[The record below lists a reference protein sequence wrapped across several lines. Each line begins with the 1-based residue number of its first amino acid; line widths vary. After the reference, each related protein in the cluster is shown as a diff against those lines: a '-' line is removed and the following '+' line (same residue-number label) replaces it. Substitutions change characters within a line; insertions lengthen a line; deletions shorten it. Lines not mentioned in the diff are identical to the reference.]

1 VATVQVTIAGPGGEV
16 SLAVPQD
23 TPLERLLPT
32 LVSVA
37 APGSDSSAGWTIA
50 SPEYPDL
57 GPGKTLAQCGVADG
71 SRLLLRSSERPR
83 SEPAAETAAPTTAPA
98 SSEAPAPVAGKPRE
112 ATAAPAPDTPPAAG
126 NGSPMRRT
134 QDSLPTRIR
143 ARERLREAA
152 VAAIR
157 PGPPTGAAA
166 PVRAPQRP
174 RGAGPQPAAMTIAQ
188 ASTPYERAQAAWRR
202 SGYRRRLDDAI
213 AAPRLRRC
221 PTIAVVSPKGGVGKT
236 TLTVLIGSLLAHI
249 RSDRVVAVDTN
260 PDFGSLGWTL
270 TPDHDVFADDMLELL
285 DRPDVPATELDA
297 HLGRSRDGLM
307 VLPAPFDSARASRLD
322 RNAYKRLIEHL
333 QMRAGILLLDC
344 GTGLHDPPAQAAVMC
359 ADQMV
364 LVTDAE
370 PATATLVAE
379 ASKRLLRSGAP
390 VTLVVNKLPRN
401 TRLDVDELAREVDR
415 AAGMATVELNQVAA
429 TRVSAGEF
437 SWDEGSPG
445 PWATTVRELVAGLV
459 AGWAALGLTSDRT

>member
-1 VATVQVTIAGPGGEV
+1 M
-16 SLAVPQD
+16 
-23 TPLERLLPT
+23 
-32 LVSVA
+32 
-37 APGSDSSAGWTIA
+37 
-50 SPEYPDL
+50 
-57 GPGKTLAQCGVADG
+57 TLAQA
-71 SRLLLRSSERPR
+71 
-83 SEPAAETAAPTTAPA
+83 
-98 SSEAPAPVAGKPRE
+98 
-112 ATAAPAPDTPPAAG
+112 
-126 NGSPMRRT
+126 N
-134 QDSLPTRIR
+134 
-143 ARERLREAA
+143 
-152 VAAIR
+152 
-157 PGPPTGAAA
+157 
-166 PVRAPQRP
+166 
-174 RGAGPQPAAMTIAQ
+174 
-188 ASTPYERAQAAWRR
+188 TPYERAHAAWRR

-213 AAPRLRRC
+213 ATPRLRRC

-236 TLTVLIGSLLAHI
+236 TLTVLIGSLLARI

-307 VLPAPFDSARASRLD
+307 ILPAPFDSARASRLD
-322 RNAYKRLIEHL
+322 RTAYKRLIEHL

-379 ASKRLLRSGAP
+379 ASERLLRSGAP

-401 TRLDVDELAREVDR
+401 TRLDVDELGRAVDR

-445 PWATTVRELVAGLV
+445 PWGITVRELVAGLV
-459 AGWAALGLTSDRT
+459 AGWAALGLTSSRT

>member
-1 VATVQVTIAGPGGEV
+1 MATVQVTIAGPGGEV

-37 APGSDSSAGWTIA
+37 APGSDKSAQWTIA
-50 SPEYPDL
+50 SPDYPDL

-71 SRLLLRSSERPR
+71 SRLLLRSARGPQ
-83 SEPAAETAAPTTAPA
+83 AETDAESVAPIAPPAGADAPA
-98 SSEAPAPVAGKPRE
+98 PATGEPSAGAPAHAPAPVAG
-112 ATAAPAPDTPPAAG
+112 T
-126 NGSPMRRT
+126 SPMRRA
-134 QDSLPTRIR
+134 QNSLPTRIR
-143 ARERLREAA
+143 SRERLREA
-152 VAAIR
+152 VAAAVR
-157 PGPPTGAAA
+157 HPPPTAAA
-166 PVRAPQRP
+166 RAHAPLRP
-174 RGAGPQPAAMTIAQ
+174 RGARPKPAAMTLAQ
-188 ASTPYERAQAAWRR
+188 ASTPYERAQAAWRKTD
-202 SGYRRRLDDAI
+202 YRRRLDDAI
-213 AAPRLRRC
+213 AAPRLQRC

-236 TLTVLIGSLLAHI
+236 TLTVLIGALLAHI

-270 TPDHDVFADDMLELL
+270 TPNHDVFADDLLELL
-285 DRPDVPATELDA
+285 ERPDLPSTELDA
-297 HLGRSRDGLM
+297 HLGRSGDGLM
-307 VLPAPFDSARASRLD
+307 ILPAPFDSARASRMD
-322 RNAYKRLIEHL
+322 RSAYKRLIEHL

-344 GTGLHDPPAQAAVMC
+344 GTGLHDPPAQAALMC
-359 ADQMV
+359 ADQLV

-401 TRLDVDELAREVDR
+401 TRLDVEELGRVVNGVTAMCVI
-415 AAGMATVELNQVAA
+415 ELNDVAA

-437 SWDEGSPG
+437 SWEEGSPG
-445 PWATTVRELVAGLV
+445 PWAVTVRELVASLV
-459 AGWAALGLTSDRT
+459 AGWTALELTSDRT

>member
-1 VATVQVTIAGPGGEV
+1 MATVQVTIAGPGGEV

-37 APGSDSSAGWTIA
+37 APGSDKSAQWTIA
-50 SPEYPDL
+50 SPDYPDL

-71 SRLLLRSSERPR
+71 SRLLLRSAQGPQPEAGAESVAPIAT
-83 SEPAAETAAPTTAPA
+83 PAGGDAPAPA
-98 SSEAPAPVAGKPRE
+98 SGEPST
-112 ATAAPAPDTPPAAG
+112 ATAVPAQTPPAG
-126 NGSPMRRT
+126 TSPMRQTRN
-134 QDSLPTRIR
+134 SLPTRIR
-143 ARERLREAA
+143 SRERLRDAAAAA
-152 VAAIR
+152 VR
-157 PGPPTGAAA
+157 PAPPTATALSHT
-166 PVRAPQRP
+166 PRRP
-174 RGAGPQPAAMTIAQ
+174 RGAGPRPAAMTLAQ
-188 ASTPYERAQAAWRR
+188 ASTPYERAQAAWRK
-202 SGYRRRLDDAI
+202 SDYRRRLDDAI
-213 AAPRLRRC
+213 TAPRLQRC

-236 TLTVLIGSLLAHI
+236 TLTVLIGALLAHI

-270 TPDHDVFADDMLELL
+270 TPNHDVFADDLLELL
-285 DRPDVPATELDA
+285 ERPDLPSTELDA
-297 HLGRSRDGLM
+297 HLGRSGDGLM
-307 VLPAPFDSARASRLD
+307 ILPAPFDSARASRMD
-322 RNAYKRLIEHL
+322 RSAYKRLIEHL

-344 GTGLHDPPAQAAVMC
+344 GTGLHDPPAQAALMC
-359 ADQMV
+359 ADQLV

-401 TRLDVDELAREVDR
+401 TRLDVEELGRVVNR
-415 AAGMATVELNQVAA
+415 VAAMCVIELNDVAA

-437 SWDEGSPG
+437 SWEEGSPG
-445 PWATTVRELVAGLV
+445 PWGITVRELVASLV
-459 AGWAALGLTSDRT
+459 AGWAALELTSDRT

>member
-1 VATVQVTIAGPGGEV
+1 VVATVQVTIVGPGGEV
-16 SLAVPQD
+16 SLAVPED
-23 TPLERLLPT
+23 APLERLLPT

-37 APGSDSSAGWTIA
+37 APGSDRSIAWTIA
-50 SPEYPDL
+50 SPSHPDL
-57 GPGKTLAQCGVADG
+57 GPGKTLAQCGVVDG
-71 SRLLLRSSERPR
+71 ARLLLEAAEP
-83 SEPAAETAAPTTAPA
+83 EPAAAAGSLPSGEPHAPA
-98 SSEAPAPVAGKPRE
+98 VDGRPEAPDEPEPE
-112 ATAAPAPDTPPAAG
+112 PPPATG
-126 NGSPMRRT
+126 NGSPLRRSR
-134 QDSLPTRIR
+134 DSLPPRVP
-143 ARERLREAA
+143 AHERLREAA
-152 VAAIR
+152 LAAVH
-157 PGPPTGAAA
+157 PAPLTGTGT
-166 PVRAPQRP
+166 RTGQDQTSNRG
-174 RGAGPQPAAMTIAQ
+174 RGAGPQPGAMTIAQ
-188 ASTPYERAQAAWRR
+188 STTPYERAQTAWRR
-202 SGYRRRLDDAI
+202 TDYRRRLDDAI

-236 TLTVLIGSLLAHI
+236 TLAVLMGSLLAKV

-260 PDFGSLGWTL
+260 PDYGSLGWTL

-285 DRPDVPATELDA
+285 DRPDVPVTELDA
-297 HLGRSRDGLM
+297 HLGRSQDGLM
-307 VLPAPFDSARASRLD
+307 VLPAPVDSARASRLD
-322 RNAYKRLIEHL
+322 RNAYRRLIEHL

-390 VTLVVNKLPRN
+390 LTLVVNKLPRN
-401 TRLDVDELAREVDR
+401 TRLDLDELSRAVSR
-415 AAGMATVELNQVAA
+415 AAGMATVEDNPVAA

-437 SWDEGSPG
+437 SWEEGSSG

-459 AGWAALGLTSDRT
+459 AGWPGLGLTSDRA

>member
-1 VATVQVTIAGPGGEV
+1 MATVQVTIAGPGGEV

-37 APGSDSSAGWTIA
+37 APDSDSTEGWTIT
-50 SPEYPDL
+50 SPEYPEL

-71 SRLLLRSSERPR
+71 SRLQLLSSDRPEPQPAANSAPPA
-83 SEPAAETAAPTTAPA
+83 SEPRKATTAPA
-98 SSEAPAPVAGKPRE
+98 
-112 ATAAPAPDTPPAAG
+112 PDPPPAAG
-126 NGSPMRRT
+126 NGSPMQRT
-134 QDSLPTRIR
+134 QESLPTRVGR
-143 ARERLREAA
+143 RERLRAA
-152 VAAIR
+152 AGAAIR
-157 PGPPTGAAA
+157 PTPRTRAGAPPQ
-166 PVRAPQRP
+166 APQRP
-174 RGAGPQPAAMTIAQ
+174 RGATPQPSAMTMAQ
-188 ASTPYERAQAAWRR
+188 TSTPYERAQAAWRR
-202 SGYRRRLDDAI
+202 SDYRRRLDDAI
-213 AAPRLRRC
+213 TAPRLRRC

-236 TLTVLIGSLLAHI
+236 TLTVLIGSLLAHL

-285 DRPDVPATELDA
+285 ERPDVPVTELDS

-307 VLPAPFDSARASRLD
+307 VLPAPFDSARAARLD
-322 RNAYKRLIEHL
+322 RNAYKRLIGHL
-333 QMRAGILLLDC
+333 QVSAGILLLDC

-359 ADQMV
+359 ADQIV

-379 ASKRLLRSGAP
+379 AAKRLLRSGAP
-390 VTLVVNKLPRN
+390 VTLAVNKLPRN
-401 TRLDVDELAREVDR
+401 SQLDINELGRAVSE
-415 AAGMATVELNQVAA
+415 AAGMATVELNEVAA

-437 SWDEGSPG
+437 SWEEGSPG
-445 PWATTVRELVAGLV
+445 PWATTVRELVAGMV
-459 AGWAALGLTSDRT
+459 AGWPALGLTSHRT

>member
-1 VATVQVTIAGPGGEV
+1 MATVQVTIAGPGGEV

-37 APGSDSSAGWTIA
+37 APESANSEGWTIT
-50 SPEYPDL
+50 SPDYPDL
-57 GPGKTLAQCGVADG
+57 GPGKTLAQCGMTDG
-71 SRLLLRSSERPR
+71 SRLELRSIDRPQP
-83 SEPAAETAAPTTAPA
+83 EPVVESAPSARPSARDAPT
-98 SSEAPAPVAGKPRE
+98 PVADEPRT
-112 ATAAPAPDTPPAAG
+112 AAAPAGPDRPSPAG
-126 NGSPMRRT
+126 NGSPMQRT
-134 QDSLPTRIR
+134 QQSLPARIG
-143 ARERLREAA
+143 ARERLLEAA
-152 VAAIR
+152 GAALR
-157 PGPPTGAAA
+157 ASPPTGAA
-166 PVRAPQRP
+166 PPTQTPRRP
-174 RGAGPQPAAMTIAQ
+174 RGAAAQPSAMTVAQ

-202 SGYRRRLDDAI
+202 SDYRRRLDDSI
-213 AAPRLRRC
+213 ARPRLRRC

-236 TLTVLIGSLLAHI
+236 TITVLLGSLLAHL

-285 DRPDVPATELDA
+285 DNSDVPVTELDA

-322 RNAYKRLIEHL
+322 RAAYKRLIEHL

-359 ADQMV
+359 ADQIV

-379 ASKRLLRSGAP
+379 ASQRLLRSGAP
-390 VTLVVNKLPRN
+390 VTLVVNKLPR
-401 TRLDVDELAREVDR
+401 TGRLDVDALGR
-415 AAGMATVELNQVAA
+415 AVSRVAGMAAVELNPVAA

-437 SWDEGSPG
+437 TWEEGSPG
-445 PWATTVRELVAGLV
+445 PWGTTVRELAAGMV
-459 AGWAALGLTSDRT
+459 AGWPALGLTSHRT

>member
-37 APGSDSSAGWTIA
+37 APSSDRSVAWTIT
-50 SPEYPDL
+50 SPQYPDL
-57 GPGKTLAQCGVADG
+57 GPGKTLAQCGVIDG
-71 SRLLLRSSERPR
+71 SRLLLQPSEPAEPDAAKPVASTVARPKATPPR
-83 SEPAAETAAPTTAPA
+83 SEP
-98 SSEAPAPVAGKPRE
+98 
-112 ATAAPAPDTPPAAG
+112 PPATT

-134 QDSLPTRIR
+134 RTGLPPRVP
-143 ARERLREAA
+143 AHERLREAA
-152 VAAIR
+152 LAAVRPAPLTDGARRGGDRSPKRGRAEGPR
-157 PGPPTGAAA
+157 PG
-166 PVRAPQRP
+166 
-174 RGAGPQPAAMTIAQ
+174 AMTLAQ
-188 ASTPYERAQAAWRR
+188 STTPYERAQSAWRR
-202 SGYRRRLDDAI
+202 TDYRRRLDDAI

-236 TLTVLIGSLLAHI
+236 TVAVLIGSLLAKI

-270 TPDHDVFADDMLELL
+270 TPDHDVFADDLLELL
-285 DRPDVPATELDA
+285 DRPDVPVTELDA
-297 HLGRSRDGLM
+297 HLGRSPDGLM

-344 GTGLHDPPAQAAVMC
+344 GTGMHDPPAQAAVMC
-359 ADQMV
+359 ADQLV

-370 PATATLVAE
+370 PSTATLVAE

-390 VTLVVNKLPRN
+390 VTLVVNKFPRN
-401 TRLDVDELAREVDR
+401 TRLDLEELGHAVGG
-415 AAGMATVELNQVAA
+415 AVGMTTIEDNPVAA

-437 SWDEGSPG
+437 SWEEGSPG
-445 PWATTVRELVAGLV
+445 PWGTTVRELAADLV
-459 AGWAALGLTSDRT
+459 AGWPALGLTSDRR

>member
-1 VATVQVTIAGPGGEV
+1 MATVQVTIAGPGGEV

-23 TPLERLLPT
+23 APLERLLPT

-37 APGSDSSAGWTIA
+37 APQSDRSTEWTIT
-50 SPEYPDL
+50 SPNYPEL
-57 GPGKTLAQCGVADG
+57 GPGRTLAQCGVTDG
-71 SRLLLRSSERPR
+71 SLLLLQRSGP
-83 SEPAAETAAPTTAPA
+83 ETAAVAEPKPPRPEP
-98 SSEAPAPVAGKPRE
+98 EAPAQ
-112 ATAAPAPDTPPAAG
+112 AAPVPVPKSPPATG

-134 QDSLPTRIR
+134 TSSLPSRVPAHER
-143 ARERLREAA
+143 VREA
-152 VAAIR
+152 VAAAVR
-157 PGPPTGAAA
+157 PAPLTGARRAGG
-166 PVRAPQRP
+166 PSRAPKRP
-174 RGAGPQPAAMTIAQ
+174 RGTGPQPGAMTIAQ
-188 ASTPYERAQAAWRR
+188 RSTPYERAHASWRG
-202 SGYRRRLDDAI
+202 SDYRRRLDEAI

-236 TLTVLIGSLLAHI
+236 TLAVLIGSLLAKI

-285 DRPDVPATELDA
+285 DRPDVTVTELDA

-322 RNAYKRLIEHL
+322 RSAYKRLIEHL
-333 QMRAGILLLDC
+333 QMTAGVLLLDC
-344 GTGLHDPPAQAAVMC
+344 GTGLHDPPAQAALMC
-359 ADQMV
+359 ADQML

-379 ASKRLLRSGAP
+379 ASKRLLRAGLP
-390 VTLVVNKLPRN
+390 VTLVVNKLSRN
-401 TRLDVDELAREVDR
+401 TRLDVDELARSVSW
-415 AAGMATVELNQVAA
+415 AAGMTTVELNTLAA

-445 PWATTVRELVAGLV
+445 AWGTSIRELVAGLV
-459 AGWAALGLTSDRT
+459 AGWPALGLTSDRT